1 MRVRTFLRRAAYSAS
16 GNAVGLAMR
25 FILAKSGPDHQSLP
39 GRAQLAVR
47 YVLGVGVSEGVRL
60 LREFVAI
67 PSVNPM
73 GRDDIDPRIAGE
85 RRYAERAREEL
96 RALGLDSELVGSAE
110 RPSLVAEA
118 RVPGARETLMVA
130 SHLDTVPVDGME
142 IDPFDPVVADGRL
155 YGRGSCDTKP
165 GLACLI
171 AALRPVLLA
180 GTLRRDLVVVGESD
194 EEAASIGAHDVASH
208 LRDRPP
214 DWALVSEPT
223 GLRVVVR
230 HKGIVQ
236 ARIAARGVAC
246 HASDPSRGRSAI
258 SALARVIV
266 AADELGVRLSERA
279 DATLGPPTLSV
290 GQVSGGIAPNVV
302 PEGAWLVLD
311 RRTLPDETPEAVRA
325 ELDGLLAS
333 TGVEDVSIAWLE
345 ETKAPLSTP
354 ESSRSVRAC
363 LSALASAGLAPR
375 TSAAAFGTDGGI
387 FANRGIPSVVLGA
400 GSIEQAHTARE
411 WVSVAQVEAMTEVY
425 RRLLEAPG
433 P

>member
-1 MRVRTFLRRAAYSAS
+1 VNLSDS
-16 GNAVGLAMR
+16 
-25 FILAKSGPDHQSLP
+25 
-39 GRAQLAVR
+39 
-47 YVLGVGVSEGVRL
+47 VRL

-73 GRDDIDPRIAGE
+73 GRQDLDPRITGE
-85 RRYAERAREEL
+85 RRYAEQARREL
-96 RALGLDSELVGSAE
+96 RGLGLDAELVGSAE

-142 IDPFDPVVADGRL
+142 IDPFDPALADGRL

-171 AALRPVLLA
+171 AALGPVLRA
-180 GTLRRDLVVVGESD
+180 GTLRRNLVVVGESD
-194 EEAASIGAHDVASH
+194 EEAGSIGAHDVAAH
-208 LRDRPP
+208 LRGRPP
-214 DWALVSEPT
+214 DWALVTEPT
-223 GLRVVVR
+223 GLRVVTR

-246 HASDPSRGRSAI
+246 HASNPSAGRSAI
-258 SALARVIV
+258 SALARAIGALEALGERLGGRSDAGLGPATLSIGQVGGGTAPNIV
-266 AADELGVRLSERA
+266 AE
-279 DATLGPPTLSV
+279 
-290 GQVSGGIAPNVV
+290 Q
-302 PEGAWLVLD
+302 AWLLLD
-311 RRTLPDETPEAVRA
+311 RRTLPDETAEAVRA
-325 ELDGLLAS
+325 ELEQALAS
-333 TGVEDVSIAWLE
+333 ARVEDLSIAWLA

-354 ESSRSVRAC
+354 ERSRPVRSC
-363 LSALASAGLAPR
+363 LAALESAGLAPR
-375 TSAAAFGTDGGI
+375 TGVAAFGTDGGI

-400 GSIEQAHTARE
+400 GSIDQAHTARE
-411 WVSVAQVEAMTEVY
+411 WVSLAEVEAMTEVY